1 MSYVWPDMQHILVP
15 FPCKSWLLS
24 GPFRNAFCVSLCTS
38 DKSISSSLEGE
49 TQGLVFPG
57 SICVIA
63 RCGIHTISFERSSYL
78 TEQFLSFVHKT
89 CCVVCSG
96 PCWLSTGALFCSL
109 PWTGASYRNSVF
121 VKTKDSCWKQYC
133 LGLAS
138 KMPLLADCKNIK
150 HINSF
155 GNRIKRVNESNERWK
170 QHFSLLVTVLCNWG
184 PLSAV
189 DGVLPQLLG
198 EGCSDLGFLCVCLI
212 LTGIL
217 TEKGIIK

>member
-1 MSYVWPDMQHILVP
+1 MLFVWACAPQTSL
-15 FPCKSWLLS
+15 FPHLWKVKPGARL
-24 GPFRNAFCVSLCTS
+24 
-38 DKSISSSLEGE
+38 
-49 TQGLVFPG
+49 PG
-57 SICVIA
+57 SICVIP
-63 RCGIHTISFERSSYL
+63 RLVHIRFSFERSSYL
-78 TEQFLSFVHKT
+78 TEQFLSFAHKT

-96 PCWLSTGALFCSL
+96 PCWLSTGALFRNL

-121 VKTKDSCWKQYC
+121 VKMKDSCWKQYC

-184 PLSAV
+184 PLSTV
-189 DGVLPQLLG
+189 YGVLPRLLG

-217 TEKGIIK
+217 AEKGIIK